1 VPAPDRPAA
10 LLAAAGLAAV
20 EAVGLIGYAAVVVL
34 HGLGG
39 DASSPANV
47 ALLAALVLA
56 WAAGL
61 GVAARALLSGRRWA
75 RSPLIVNQLLLVAV
89 GIPVAQGASGWLGWP
104 MVAVALVALA
114 ALASP
119 AVTRSLMS

>member
-10 LLAAAGLAAV
+10 LLAAAGLTAA
-20 EAVGLIGYAAVVVL
+20 EGLGLVVYAVVIVV
-34 HGLGG
+34 HGFGG

-47 ALLAALVLA
+47 ALLAVLVLA
-56 WAAGL
+56 WAGGL
-61 GVAARALLSGRRWA
+61 GAAARGLLAGRRWA

-104 MVAVALVALA
+104 IVAVAVLALA

-119 AVTRSLMS
+119 PVTRLLR